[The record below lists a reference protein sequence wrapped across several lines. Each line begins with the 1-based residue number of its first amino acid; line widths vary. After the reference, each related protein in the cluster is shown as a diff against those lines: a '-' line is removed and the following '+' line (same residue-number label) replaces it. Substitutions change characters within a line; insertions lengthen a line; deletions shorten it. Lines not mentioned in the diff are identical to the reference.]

1 MILLSRLI
9 KPIWPNLEQPEKKVI
24 AIKMVTTS
32 NPEAE
37 EHAEA
42 EIEKTTTALLNE
54 AKAKAEQMIRQAKL
68 EYESVIEDI
77 MQQRNSWQEEKKVL
91 VAEAKEEGYQS
102 GWSEGQQQGYS
113 EYRKLIEE
121 AWEIIAAAKD
131 DYTAYL
137 DASEKVI
144 LDMAVKIAE
153 KIVARKIEDD
163 EYFMTLVKRAL
174 KEAKESHDIRLHVH
188 PESYDFILT
197 QKEELLS
204 IFSHETNLFIYPD
217 DEMPVG
223 GCVIESETGRIDA
236 SIDTQLS
243 EIKHTLTE
251 LLESEML

>member
-1 MILLSRLI
+1 
-9 KPIWPNLEQPEKKVI
+9 
-24 AIKMVTTS
+24 
-32 NPEAE
+32 
-37 EHAEA
+37 
-42 EIEKTTTALLNE
+42 
-54 AKAKAEQMIRQAKL
+54 
-68 EYESVIEDI
+68 

-91 VAEAKEEGYQS
+91 VDEAKEEGYQS
-102 GWSEGQQQGYS
+102 GWSDGKQQGYS

-121 AWEIIAAAKD
+121 AREIIAAAKD

-197 QKEELLS
+197 QKEELHRFFHMKQ
-204 IFSHETNLFIYPD
+204 ICLFIR
-217 DEMPVG
+217 MMKCLSG
-223 GCVIESETGRIDA
+223 GCVIESENGRIDA
-236 SIDTQLS
+236 SIDST
-243 EIKHTLTE
+243 IIGNANDTLTE